1 MRVVVIIQ
9 DDPFYLPHA
18 IPHLFKKIDN
28 RHEIVGC
35 ILLSASPF
43 GKCESFLQK
52 ALRTRRIFGNRF
64 FIRYALRF
72 LRCKLFSPNAMER
85 AFMLRGVPVIH
96 LSQSINAPKSLDEIK
111 AFNPDILI
119 SIAGNEIYKRSLI
132 DLAPKGCLNLHT
144 APLPR
149 YRGLMPT
156 FWVLRFRETQ
166 TAVSIFLVD
175 ESIDSGPIVVQ
186 KTVEIDDMTQDQ
198 LIRVTK
204 RIGME
209 GIAEALDIMEETE
222 PKLIENDAEQAS
234 YYGFPTANDVKAF
247 RDVGARFY

>member
-1 MRVVVIIQ
+1 MRTVVIIQ
-9 DDPFYLPHA
+9 DEPFYLPYA
-18 IPHLFKKIDN
+18 IPHLFKKIGR

-35 ILLSASPF
+35 ILLSVSPF
-43 GKCESFLQK
+43 GKSESFLQK
-52 ALRTRRIFGNRF
+52 ALRTWRIFGNRF
-64 FIRYALRF
+64 FIRYALRY
-72 LRCKLFSPNAMER
+72 LRCKLFSANAMER
-85 AFMLRGVPVIH
+85 VFISRGVPVIH
-96 LSQSINAPKSLDEIK
+96 LSKSINSPKSLGQIR
-111 AFNPDILI
+111 AFNPDILV
-119 SIAGNEIYKRSLI
+119 SIAGNEIFKRSLI

-175 ESIDSGPIVVQ
+175 EGIDSGPIVVQ
-186 KTVEIDDMTQDQ
+186 KTVEIENMTQDQ

-209 GIAEALDIMEETE
+209 GIAEALDKMEETE
-222 PKLIENDAEQAS
+222 PKLIENDTDQSS
-234 YYGFPTANDVKAF
+234 YFGFPTANDVKAF
-247 RDVGARFY
+247 RDAGAKFY